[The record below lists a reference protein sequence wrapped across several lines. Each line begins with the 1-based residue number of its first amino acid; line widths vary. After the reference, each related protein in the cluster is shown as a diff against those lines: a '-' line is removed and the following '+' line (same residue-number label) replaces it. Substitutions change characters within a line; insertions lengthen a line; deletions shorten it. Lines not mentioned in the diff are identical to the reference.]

1 MGGACRE
8 GRYRDD
14 STARGAGI
22 GVIPYPHIIAVGG
35 LGGSGTRVI
44 ARMLQLLDIY
54 VGGSLNSKLDN
65 LWFTLLFKRTTW
77 FRAMPEPYDF
87 FFALRMFRRAMEDGL
102 AGNLPR
108 EAEERLRTIKVE
120 ARRTGESLG
129 LTATTLEEFL
139 SSRRYDRRR
148 FRGWGWKEPNTH
160 VFLPQIAAAF
170 PNLKYVH
177 VIRNGLDMAFSS
189 NQQQLANWGALI
201 GRVDV
206 DGVRL
211 SPKMALDFWIAAN
224 RRATDIGNVLGPD
237 MFHLLNYDRL
247 CANPDEEI
255 RSLLRFLRLDGLG
268 ADPALLKQIVA
279 PVSVGRFKNHPDHG
293 FTPDQLEAVRELGFT
308 DTGS

>member
-1 MGGACRE
+1 MGGAWRE
-8 GRYRDD
+8 GRHRDD
-14 STARGAGI
+14 PTARGAGI
-22 GVIPYPHIIAVGG
+22 GVIRYPHIIAVGG

-44 ARMLQLLDIY
+44 ARMLQMLDIY

-65 LWFTLLFKRTTW
+65 LWFTLLFKRPTW
-77 FRAMPEPYDF
+77 FRTMPEPDDF
-87 FFALRMFRRAMEDGL
+87 FFALSMFRRAMEDGL

-139 SSRRYDRRR
+139 YSRGYDRRR

-160 VFLPQIAAAF
+160 VFLPQIAAAI

-201 GRVDV
+201 GRVEV

-211 SPKMALDFWIAAN
+211 SPKMALDFWITAN

-247 CANPDEEI
+247 CANPEEEI
-255 RSLLRFLRLDGLG
+255 RGLLRFLRLDGHD
-268 ADPALLKQIVA
+268 ADPDLLKQIIA
-279 PVSVGRFKNHPDHG
+279 PVSVGRFRNHPDHG

-308 DTGS
+308 DTGL

>member
-1 MGGACRE
+1 M
-8 GRYRDD
+8 
-14 STARGAGI
+14 
-22 GVIPYPHIIAVGG
+22 IPYPHIIAVGG

-44 ARMLQLLDIY
+44 ARMLQMLDIY
-54 VGGSLNSKLDN
+54 VGGSLNGKLDN
-65 LWFTLLFKRTTW
+65 LWFTLLFKRPSW
-77 FRAMPEPYDF
+77 FRAMPEPHDF
-87 FFALRMFRRAMEDGL
+87 FFALSMFRRAMENGL

-108 EAEERLRTIKVE
+108 DAEERLRAIKVE
-120 ARRTGESLG
+120 VVRTGESLG
-129 LTATTLEEFL
+129 LMATTLEEFL
-139 SSRRYDRRR
+139 HSRRYDRRR

-201 GRVDV
+201 GRVEV

-211 SPKMALDFWIAAN
+211 SPKMALDFWITAN

-247 CANPDEEI
+247 CAHPEEEI
-255 RSLLRFLRLDGLG
+255 RSLLRFLRLDGQG
-268 ADPALLKQIVA
+268 ADPAPLKQIIA
-279 PVSVGRFKNHPDHG
+279 PVSVGRFRNHPDHG
-293 FTPDQLEAVRELGFT
+293 FTPGQLEAVRELGFT